1 MITLYGNGQSRSF
14 RALWA
19 LEEIKIPYIYKHVNL
34 GIGTHAPCDDF
45 LLLNSQGKVP
55 ILTDDDLVIT
65 ESAAI
70 LNYIAALK
78 PSSCLIPKDNPSLRA
93 KYDEICFFA
102 LSELEQPLWT
112 SGKHRFALPE
122 EVRVLDILDTVH
134 WEFDMAIKA
143 LGYLM
148 KGKMFAIGD
157 QFTMADILVAHT
169 LHWAEDFMFDVPDE
183 FQTYWKSMY
192 ERPACKKAL
201 NIISRKTNNY
211 KTK

>member
-19 LEEIKIPYIYKHVNL
+19 LEEINVPYIYEHVDL
-34 GIGTHAPCDDF
+34 GLGSGSNSLHDDF

-55 ILTDDDLVIT
+55 TLTDDDLVLT

-78 PSSCLIPKDNPSLRA
+78 VSLNLAPERDPVLRA
-93 KYDEICFFA
+93 KYDEICFFV

-122 EVRVLDILDTVH
+122 EVRVLKILDTVH
-134 WEFDMAIKA
+134 WEFDKAINA
-143 LGYLM
+143 LGHLM
-148 KGKMFAIGD
+148 KGKKYAIGN

-169 LHWAEDFMFDVPDE
+169 LRWAEDFMFDVPDE
-183 FQTYWKSMY
+183 FQAYRESMY
-192 ERPACKKAL
+192 ERPACKRAL
-201 NIISRKTNNY
+201 KELCDKSDA
-211 KTK
+211 